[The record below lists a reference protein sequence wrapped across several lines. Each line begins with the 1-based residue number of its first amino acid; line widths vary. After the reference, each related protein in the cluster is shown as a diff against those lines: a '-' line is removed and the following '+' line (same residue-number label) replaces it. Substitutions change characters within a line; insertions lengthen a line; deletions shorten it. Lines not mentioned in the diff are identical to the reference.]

1 MSEQQAS
8 VGSGGQQQSSSG
20 AGVPGYKFPE
30 ALLKTPRCLIALSG
44 LDVRNNAV
52 HRMVWDEF
60 TTGSR
65 RAERKP
71 ILYKLFPANHVYATS
86 SSSSV
91 RVYANAVVLFQIMRI
106 IMVPSPI
113 PLCRFIAFVSTYSV
127 FDLGILGGRRG

>member
-8 VGSGGQQQSSSG
+8 DASGGEQSSSSAG
-20 AGVPGYKFPE
+20 APGYKFPE

-65 RAERKP
+65 RVERKP

-91 RVYANAVVLFQIMRI
+91 
-106 IMVPSPI
+106 S
-113 PLCRFIAFVSTYSV
+113 
-127 FDLGILGGRRG
+127 

>member
-8 VGSGGQQQSSSG
+8 VGSGGQQQSSSVPG
-20 AGVPGYKFPE
+20 APGYKFPE
-30 ALLKTPRCLIALSG
+30 ALLKTPRCPIALSG

-91 RVYANAVVLFQIMRI
+91 SLVQEKMINLFQIMRT
-106 IMVPSPI
+106 IMVPQPGYFS
-113 PLCRFIAFVSTYSV
+113 
-127 FDLGILGGRRG
+127 